1 MNWEDKLPMAL
12 EEYDAA
18 VMASLPEP
26 SDCTHSFSK
35 GFERKMR
42 GLCRRT
48 KHPAAYKAL
57 QRAACI
63 LLAILAL
70 FSSLIAFNADV
81 RAAVINWVT
90 EYFGRSAH
98 YSYKGEP
105 DPALAERKSYAL
117 GWLPEGYEFYE
128 FMSGPASDH
137 IHYAN
142 KTGQLLCF
150 SYHYATPGELFLNI
164 EKHTK
169 KAAFINGQTADVY
182 LSQDPEVGSGI
193 VWEDPES
200 HILFYISAA
209 VSEEDLMRLALS
221 VTEKN

>member
-70 FSSLIAFNADV
+70 FGSLIAFNADV
-81 RAAVINWVT
+81 RATVINWIT
-90 EYFGRSAH
+90 EYSGRSAH

-105 DPALAERKSYAL
+105 DPALTERKSYAL

-128 FMSGPASDH
+128 FTTNNRSGQPRR
-137 IHYAN
+137 
-142 KTGQLLCF
+142 
-150 SYHYATPGELFLNI
+150 
-164 EKHTK
+164 
-169 KAAFINGQTADVY
+169 
-182 LSQDPEVGSGI
+182 
-193 VWEDPES
+193 
-200 HILFYISAA
+200 
-209 VSEEDLMRLALS
+209 VS
-221 VTEKN
+221 